1 MMMAAAY
8 ASDVLLG
15 GGVIAYPTEGVFG
28 LGCLPDDI
36 DAVERILRIKRRSPL
51 KGLIVIAAHPAQLDG
66 WIDPA
71 FRGALPQ
78 PDPQRPVTWIVRP
91 SARVPAVVT
100 GDNPGLAVRITTNP
114 TAAAICNAVDM
125 PIVSTSANVSGRPVA
140 RNGFVLRR
148 NFGRLVDFVVPGE
161 CGPASGPS
169 EIRELETG
177 KVLRPGQS

>member
-1 MMMAAAY
+1 MAARY
-8 ASDVLLG
+8 ASDVILG

-36 DAVERILRIKRRSPL
+36 DAVERILRIKQRSPG
-51 KGLIVIAAHPAQLDG
+51 KGLILIAARPGQLDA
-66 WIDPA
+66 WLDPGVG
-71 FRGALPQ
+71 GALPE

-91 SARVPAVVT
+91 APRVPAIVT
-100 GDNPGLAVRITTNP
+100 GDNPGLAVRITTNS
-114 TAAAICNAVDM
+114 TAAAICDAADM
-125 PIVSTSANVSGRPVA
+125 PIVSTSANVAGRPVA
-140 RNGFVLRR
+140 RNTFVLRR

-177 KVLRPGQS
+177 TVLRPGQS